1 MRQVFNQIQVS
12 LALPRVRRTPE
23 QALREVT
30 SKSGLGVY
38 ASADRLFKGAVFG
51 RDSLEVAEDLLYIKP
66 RLVRQILLTMGA
78 LQGEVDNDLNEEEPG
93 KIIHEYRTPSID
105 GKPLNATS
113 REIYDRLTS
122 IWGGDQHSLA
132 YYGSID
138 STPLFIKVLSTY
150 CQEYGMEILLE
161 QVISRSG
168 HRRSMI
174 DVLEGAIDWL
184 VKHLD
189 DSQSG
194 FVEYLRRNP
203 RGIENQVWKDS
214 AEFYVHN
221 DGQLANHSR
230 PISSIEVQ
238 SLAYD
243 ALEQAGD
250 ILPSRRSSLEK
261 YSDKIKRLVFEK
273 LWMNDQDYFA
283 LGTDFDDNGQLRV
296 IQTITANPAAMLDS
310 RIFDKLPLAQ
320 KEKFISGIIREINGT
335 SFITDAGFR
344 SRALSEAELI
354 ENWDYHGS
362 FVTWPKETY
371 DIAKGQRRQGFAGLA
386 REPENRL
393 VNVVRASQSYSEFF
407 YVDARGRVLG
417 VPTRSKSHG
426 DIVAVLST
434 NKPERIQAWT
444 VSAIVAIQRGQR
456 AWIDSNISQE
466 PWRAQ
471 LEKEVLS
478 FIPHVPRLRGRRE
491 LSARYPFY
499 PYHLEEGNK

>member
-1 MRQVFNQIQVS
+1 MFNQIQAS
-12 LALPRVRRTPE
+12 LALPKVRRTPE

-30 SKSGLGVY
+30 SKTGLGVY

-51 RDSLEVAEDLLYIKP
+51 RDSLEVAEDLMYLKP
-66 RLVRQILLTMGA
+66 KLVSQILLTLGS
-78 LQGEVDNDLNEEEPG
+78 LQGEIDNPNNEEEPG
-93 KIIHEYRTPSID
+93 KIIHEYRTPLID
-105 GKPLNATS
+105 GKPLNEAS
-113 REIYDRLTS
+113 REIYERLTS
-122 IWGGDQHSLA
+122 IWGGNEKSLA

-138 STPLFIKVLSTY
+138 STPLFIKVLSKY
-150 CQEYGMEILLE
+150 CQEYGMEILVE
-161 QVISRSG
+161 QITSRSG
-168 HRRSMI
+168 QRRSMI

-184 VKHLD
+184 ISHLD
-189 DSQSG
+189 SSQSG
-194 FVEYLRRNP
+194 MVEYQRRNP

-214 AEFYVHN
+214 AEFYVHT
-221 DGQLANHSR
+221 DGKLANHNK

-243 ALEQAGD
+243 ALELAGE

-261 YSDKIKRLVFEK
+261 YASRISKLMFEL
-273 LWMNDQDYFA
+273 LWMEDKDYFA
-283 LGTDFDDNGQLRV
+283 LGTDFDDSGKLRV
-296 IQTITANPAAMLDS
+296 IRTITANPAAMLDS
-310 RIFDKLPLAQ
+310 RIFDKLPDAS
-320 KEKFISGIIREINGT
+320 KEKYISGIIREINGT
-335 SFITDAGFR
+335 SFLTDAGFR
-344 SRALSEAELI
+344 SRSLSEAELI

-371 DIAKGQRRQGFAGLA
+371 DIAKGQRRQGFEALA

-393 VNVVRASQSYSEFF
+393 VNVVRASRSYSEFF

-426 DIVAVLST
+426 DIIAVLST

-444 VSAIVAIQRGQR
+444 VSAIVAILKSSR
-456 AWIDSNISQE
+456 ARQERQVKLE
-466 PWRAQ
+466 PWRSQ

-478 FIPHVPRLRGRRE
+478 FIPHVPLLKTRRE

-499 PYHLEEGNK
+499 PYHLESDKT

>member
-1 MRQVFNQIQVS
+1 MFNQLPKT

-51 RDSLEVAEDLLYIKP
+51 RDSLEVAEDLMYIKP
-66 RLVRQILLTMGA
+66 KLVRQILLTMGR
-78 LQGEVDNDLNEEEPG
+78 LQGEEDSPANEEEPG
-93 KIIHEYRTPSID
+93 KIIHEYRTLFID
-105 GKPLNATS
+105 GKPLDETS
-113 REIYDRLTS
+113 KEIYDRLTS
-122 IWGGDQHSLA
+122 IWGGDEQSLS

-138 STPLFIKVLSTY
+138 STPLFIKTLARY

-161 QVISRSG
+161 PVVSRRG
-168 HRRSMI
+168 KRRSMI

-189 DSQSG
+189 NSQSG
-194 FVEYLRRNP
+194 FVEYRRRNP
-203 RGIENQVWKDS
+203 KGIENQVWKDS

-221 DGQLANHSR
+221 DGRLANHER

-243 ALEQAGD
+243 ALSLAGE
-250 ILPSRRSSLEK
+250 ILPSRRSVLDK
-261 YSDKIKRLVFEK
+261 YATRISRLVFEL
-273 LWMNDQDYFA
+273 LWMDDKDYFA
-283 LGTDFDDNGQLRV
+283 LGTDFDEHGKLR
-296 IQTITANPAAMLDS
+296 IIETFTANPAAMLDS
-310 RIFDKLPLAQ
+310 HIFDNLPGAGRQ
-320 KEKFISGIIREINGT
+320 KYISGIVREIMGT
-335 SFITDAGFR
+335 GFLTDAGFR
-344 SRALSEAELI
+344 SRSLSEAELI
-354 ENWDYHGS
+354 DDWDYHGS

-371 DIAKGQRRQGFAGLA
+371 DIAKGLRRQSLPLLA

-393 VNVVRASQSYSEFF
+393 VNVVRASRSYSEFF
-407 YVDARGRVLG
+407 YVDGRGRVLG

-426 DIVAVLST
+426 DLVAVYSN

-444 VSAIVAIQRGQR
+444 VSAIVAITKARR
-456 AWIDSNISQE
+456 AWQLVDE
-466 PWRAQ
+466 RPDPWRER

-478 FIPHVPRLRGRRE
+478 FIPHVPLLRTRGE

-499 PYHLEEGNK
+499 PYELNAK

>member
-393 VNVVRASQSYSEFF
+393 VNVVRASRSYSEFF